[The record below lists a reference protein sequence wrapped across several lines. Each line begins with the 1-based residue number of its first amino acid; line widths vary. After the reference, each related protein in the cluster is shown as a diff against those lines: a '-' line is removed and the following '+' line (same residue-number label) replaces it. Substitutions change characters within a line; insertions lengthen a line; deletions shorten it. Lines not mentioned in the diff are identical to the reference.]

1 MSSRAESS
9 SASRCA
15 QLLSGYL
22 GQQFYQGNAV
32 EVLRNGTGI
41 FPAMLEAMD
50 AARESIDFQ
59 TFVYWQGD
67 IAREFAEHLAA
78 AAGRGVRVRV
88 LLDGFGAL
96 QIDRAALAL
105 IENNCELCWFRPLR
119 KFRVWENLKRSHRKL
134 LICDQEIGF
143 TGGVGIADQWTG
155 NGDRPGNWRDTH
167 FRLAGP
173 IVASLRSAFLQG
185 WLESCKP
192 EDAFTETLPR
202 ACTEQP
208 GDERI
213 IPVVSTASDFWSSAG
228 MMLLSAIAVANTS
241 IRITTPYF
249 VLDHKLKWQLLAAVD
264 RGVTVEIIVPAYRHN
279 DSRLAGL
286 AALNCLPPLME
297 RGIAVYA
304 FEPTLIH
311 DKCVIIDEQVAIVG
325 SVNFNQRSQRKDDEF
340 SLVID
345 SGTTVSRLMQNFR
358 DDLEHSTPLSSDRIK
373 RRHKYLGYVARVV
386 QPIRRHI

>member
-1 MSSRAESS
+1 M
-9 SASRCA
+9 
-15 QLLSGYL
+15 
-22 GQQFYQGNAV
+22 
-32 EVLRNGTGI
+32 
-41 FPAMLEAMD
+41 
-50 AARESIDFQ
+50 
-59 TFVYWQGD
+59 
-67 IAREFAEHLAA
+67 
-78 AAGRGVRVRV
+78 
-88 LLDGFGAL
+88 AL
-96 QIDRAALAL
+96 
-105 IENNCELCWFRPLR
+105 
-119 KFRVWENLKRSHRKL
+119 
-134 LICDQEIGF
+134 
-143 TGGVGIADQWTG
+143 
-155 NGDRPGNWRDTH
+155 
-167 FRLAGP
+167 
-173 IVASLRSAFLQG
+173 
-185 WLESCKP
+185 
-192 EDAFTETLPR
+192 
-202 ACTEQP
+202 
-208 GDERI
+208 
-213 IPVVSTASDFWSSAG
+213 
-228 MMLLSAIAVANTS
+228 ANTS

-358 DDLEHSTPLSSDRIK
+358 DDLEHSTPLSTDRIK